1 MIICCLFFFLKIGG
15 RGRNF
20 LAVQWLGLRVF
31 TAEAWVQSMAGK
43 LRSCKPRGVA
53 RNKQITTE
61 NIPAACYL
69 KYILMYM
76 FAYGW
81 HH

>member
-1 MIICCLFFFLKIGG
+1 MFFCFLFFFKKRG

-20 LAVQWLGLRVF
+20 LAVQWLGFGVF
-31 TAEAWVQSMAGK
+31 TAEAWVQSVAGK

-69 KYILMYM
+69 KYILIYM
-76 FAYGW
+76 FA
-81 HH
+81 